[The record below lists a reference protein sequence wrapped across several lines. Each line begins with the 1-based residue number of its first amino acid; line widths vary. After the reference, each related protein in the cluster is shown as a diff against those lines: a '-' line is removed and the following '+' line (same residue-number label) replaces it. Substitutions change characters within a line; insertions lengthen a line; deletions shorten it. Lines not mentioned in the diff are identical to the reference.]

1 MSSVKDKTPAS
12 AAAADKSV
20 TIHEIAKTAG
30 VSIASV
36 SRALN
41 GKPGISEK
49 LRARILQIS
58 QDISYQPSAAA
69 RQLIGGKNAVVGI
82 SMERHSFELR
92 PYYNL
97 LYRNLTLALHKQGM
111 VPVSFSY
118 DETEALQQQAGSAIL
133 LGKEPG
139 DSRPQILTAQ
149 HIPYIRIDQPDPGWS
164 IMTDGIDG
172 IYQVTQYL
180 IGRGRTRLAYI
191 GDGIEVAADNPIH
204 RIHGYHRALAEAGLQ
219 PARLISAPFS
229 HNPTLVAY
237 RQIRRILQ
245 QAPLDFDALV
255 CETDEEAL
263 GAIAAFEDHGIRVP
277 EDVAV
282 TGFDDLPQLAENLTT
297 VHQDISELAVEAVKL
312 LADAINGMAPRQVIL
327 PVRLVHRQSA

>member
-1 MSSVKDKTPAS
+1 MPSAKDKTPDS
-12 AAAADKSV
+12 AAAVDKSV
-20 TIHEIAKTAG
+20 TIHEIAKAAG

-118 DETEALQQQAGSAIL
+118 DETDALQQQAGSAIL

-149 HIPYIRIDQPDPGWS
+149 QIPYIRIDQPDPGWS
-164 IMTDGIDG
+164 IMTDGVDG
-172 IYQVTQYL
+172 IYQISRYL
-180 IGRGRTRLAYI
+180 IGKGHTRLAFI
-191 GDGIEVAADNPIH
+191 GDALGSKHDPLH
-204 RIHGYHRALAEAGLQ
+204 RIHGYLRALAEADLQ
-219 PARLISAPFS
+219 PARQISVPFS

-237 RQIRRILQ
+237 RHMRQILQ
-245 QAPLDFDALV
+245 QGPLDFDALV

-263 GAIAAFEDHGIRVP
+263 GSIAAFEDHGIRVP

-282 TGFDDLPQLAENLTT
+282 TGFDDLPQLADNLTT
-297 VHQDISELAVEAVKL
+297 VHQDIPELAVEAVKL
-312 LADAINGMAPRQVIL
+312 LADAINGVAPRQIML

>member
-1 MSSVKDKTPAS
+1 MPSAKDKTPAS

-20 TIHEIAKTAG
+20 TIHEIAKAAG

-111 VPVSFSY
+111 VPVSFGY

-139 DSRPQILTAQ
+139 DSRPQILRAQ

-164 IMTDGIDG
+164 IMTDGMDG
-172 IYQVTQYL
+172 IYQITRYL
-180 IGRGRTRLAYI
+180 ISQGRTRLAYI
-191 GDGIEVAADNPIH
+191 GDGIEAVSNPLH
-204 RIHGYHRALAEAGLQ
+204 RIHGYRRALAEADLQ
-219 PARLISAPFS
+219 PARLIGVPFS

-237 RQIRRILQ
+237 RHLRQILQ
-245 QAPLDFDALV
+245 QGPLDIDALV

-263 GAIAAFEDHGIRVP
+263 GSIAAFEDHGIRVP

-297 VHQDISELAVEAVKL
+297 VHQDIPELAIEAVKL
-312 LADAINGMAPRQVIL
+312 LADAINGVAPRQVML

>member
-1 MSSVKDKTPAS
+1 
-12 AAAADKSV
+12 
-20 TIHEIAKTAG
+20 
-30 VSIASV
+30 
-36 SRALN
+36 
-41 GKPGISEK
+41 
-49 LRARILQIS
+49 
-58 QDISYQPSAAA
+58 
-69 RQLIGGKNAVVGI
+69 
-82 SMERHSFELR
+82 MERHSFELR

-111 VPVSFSY
+111 VPVSFGY

-139 DSRPQILTAQ
+139 DSRPQILRAQ

-164 IMTDGIDG
+164 IMTDGMDG
-172 IYQVTQYL
+172 IYQITRYL
-180 IGRGRTRLAYI
+180 ISQGRTRLAYI
-191 GDGIEVAADNPIH
+191 GDGIEAVSNPLH
-204 RIHGYHRALAEAGLQ
+204 RIHGYRRALAEADLQ
-219 PARLISAPFS
+219 PARLIGVPFS

-237 RQIRRILQ
+237 RHLRQILQ
-245 QAPLDFDALV
+245 QGPLDIDALV

-263 GAIAAFEDHGIRVP
+263 GSIAAFEDHGIRVP

-297 VHQDISELAVEAVKL
+297 VHQDIPELAIEAVKL
-312 LADAINGMAPRQVIL
+312 LADAINGVAPRQVML

>member
-1 MSSVKDKTPAS
+1 MPSAKDKTPAS

-20 TIHEIAKTAG
+20 TIHEIAKAAG

-111 VPVSFSY
+111 VPVSFGY

-164 IMTDGIDG
+164 IMTDGMDG
-172 IYQVTQYL
+172 IYQITRYL
-180 IGRGRTRLAYI
+180 ISQGRTRLAYI
-191 GDGIEVAADNPIH
+191 GDGIEAVSNPLH
-204 RIHGYHRALAEAGLQ
+204 RIHGYRRALAEADLQ
-219 PARLISAPFS
+219 PARLIGVPFS

-237 RQIRRILQ
+237 RHLRQILQ
-245 QAPLDFDALV
+245 QGPLDIDALV

-263 GAIAAFEDHGIRVP
+263 GSIAAFEDHGIRVP

-297 VHQDISELAVEAVKL
+297 VHQDIPELAIEAVKL
-312 LADAINGMAPRQVIL
+312 LADAINGVAPRQIIL